1 MTPTDFTDVILGL
14 LHRFEAASIKTP
26 AAVVDESPL
35 QAIGKSARETLT
47 VLAFI
52 TVRLFERISLSFP
65 PGIENFLAP
74 TDIIPIRRVV
84 KTTTPPSSRRIGRSA
99 DSDRVAPGN
108 CCANGRPWNVS
119 PIKRAILARSLR
131 HLMSVS

>member
-84 KTTTPPSSRRIGRSA
+84 KTTTPQVPGGSAAPPIQIALPPAIAAQTGDLGMFHRSSGRFWHA
-99 DSDRVAPGN
+99 ACV
-108 CCANGRPWNVS
+108 
-119 PIKRAILARSLR
+119 I
-131 HLMSVS
+131 